1 MSSEICTLPL
11 FPKGKKNSLL
21 LPIFP
26 YHKTQALSIQEGV
39 DLQHF
44 QSEMSAVLV
53 TMLCWRWLNVS
64 IGKAFF

>member
-1 MSSEICTLPL
+1 VDAPHY
-11 FPKGKKNSLL
+11 FPAKQAESHFYSQPSLQ
-21 LPIFP
+21 
-26 YHKTQALSIQEGV
+26 KSQALSIQEGV

-44 QSEMSAVLV
+44 QFEMSAVLV